1 LEDLHISNHPQYP
14 QKLYILILKFATYF
28 VMYIIAPICLY
39 TQVID
44 PILIQLT
51 RQIIYVYGIRV
62 IVNLLIIFIMYE
74 LYKRA
79 MSIIFSKLQFNLK
92 KEWIDYL
99 TFKEWKISYYK
110 SLSLWL
116 SVLNRFYTFF
126 FKTLDYIVKV
136 YTFLFYTSGLFLIAF
151 LYFLVSAVIC
161 AAFQK
166 RVYGFDVWNSKIL
179 LNYVDDFN
187 MELVHLI
194 AFFIYSLILTSF
206 LLSIVGFLIF
216 LLTYSI
222 IKSLFPVKDNRVDT
236 SDIPISFLE
245 NALWELETFD
255 FSDDFFQKQKK
266 KDQITQ
272 LISFALDYYIKVDD
286 GNKNPDY
293 TNLCYVLWSGHLS
306 KTAKEDVLFRANG
319 LYKKIDELC
328 AKINIMN
335 SEEEKNAIVHDLK
348 IYLRVIKDRDLSKIE
363 PIPYKIKEPNLTTNL
378 IKAFIFLQKII

>member
-1 LEDLHISNHPQYP
+1 MA
-14 QKLYILILKFATYF
+14 KCA
-28 VMYIIAPICLY
+28 
-39 TQVID
+39 
-44 PILIQLT
+44 
-51 RQIIYVYGIRV
+51 
-62 IVNLLIIFIMYE
+62 
-74 LYKRA
+74 
-79 MSIIFSKLQFNLK
+79 
-92 KEWIDYL
+92 
-99 TFKEWKISYYK
+99 K
-110 SLSLWL
+110 SLL
-116 SVLNRFYTFF
+116 YFF

>member
-1 LEDLHISNHPQYP
+1 
-14 QKLYILILKFATYF
+14 
-28 VMYIIAPICLY
+28 
-39 TQVID
+39 
-44 PILIQLT
+44 
-51 RQIIYVYGIRV
+51 
-62 IVNLLIIFIMYE
+62 MYE

-187 MELVHLI
+187 M
-194 AFFIYSLILTSF
+194 
-206 LLSIVGFLIF
+206 
-216 LLTYSI
+216 
-222 IKSLFPVKDNRVDT
+222 
-236 SDIPISFLE
+236 
-245 NALWELETFD
+245 
-255 FSDDFFQKQKK
+255 
-266 KDQITQ
+266 
-272 LISFALDYYIKVDD
+272 
-286 GNKNPDY
+286 
-293 TNLCYVLWSGHLS
+293 
-306 KTAKEDVLFRANG
+306 
-319 LYKKIDELC
+319 
-328 AKINIMN
+328 
-335 SEEEKNAIVHDLK
+335 
-348 IYLRVIKDRDLSKIE
+348 
-363 PIPYKIKEPNLTTNL
+363 
-378 IKAFIFLQKII
+378 

>member
-1 LEDLHISNHPQYP
+1 
-14 QKLYILILKFATYF
+14 
-28 VMYIIAPICLY
+28 
-39 TQVID
+39 
-44 PILIQLT
+44 
-51 RQIIYVYGIRV
+51 
-62 IVNLLIIFIMYE
+62 
-74 LYKRA
+74 
-79 MSIIFSKLQFNLK
+79 
-92 KEWIDYL
+92 
-99 TFKEWKISYYK
+99 
-110 SLSLWL
+110 
-116 SVLNRFYTFF
+116 
-126 FKTLDYIVKV
+126 
-136 YTFLFYTSGLFLIAF
+136 
-151 LYFLVSAVIC
+151 
-161 AAFQK
+161 
-166 RVYGFDVWNSKIL
+166 
-179 LNYVDDFN
+179 
-187 MELVHLI
+187 LVHLI

-328 AKINIMN
+328 AKINIIN

>member
-1 LEDLHISNHPQYP
+1 
-14 QKLYILILKFATYF
+14 
-28 VMYIIAPICLY
+28 M
-39 TQVID
+39 
-44 PILIQLT
+44 
-51 RQIIYVYGIRV
+51 
-62 IVNLLIIFIMYE
+62 
-74 LYKRA
+74 
-79 MSIIFSKLQFNLK
+79 
-92 KEWIDYL
+92 
-99 TFKEWKISYYK
+99 
-110 SLSLWL
+110 
-116 SVLNRFYTFF
+116 
-126 FKTLDYIVKV
+126 
-136 YTFLFYTSGLFLIAF
+136 
-151 LYFLVSAVIC
+151 SAVIC